1 MNNIRL
7 VRVDFRLM
15 HGQVGVVWSK
25 QVDADSIMIVNEKAA
40 KDDFLKQVIKMAAP
54 NGLRVS
60 ILDLPTALERIGNEK
75 WIKRKV
81 IVLFKSI
88 PDLKEAFDRGFP
100 IDEVQIG
107 GNGSGTNKIQITN
120 QIFINQE
127 EYEMLKEI
135 NQKGVPVNF
144 QVLPKDSP
152 ISLEGVEDK
161 FG

>member
-1 MNNIRL
+1 
-7 VRVDFRLM
+7 M